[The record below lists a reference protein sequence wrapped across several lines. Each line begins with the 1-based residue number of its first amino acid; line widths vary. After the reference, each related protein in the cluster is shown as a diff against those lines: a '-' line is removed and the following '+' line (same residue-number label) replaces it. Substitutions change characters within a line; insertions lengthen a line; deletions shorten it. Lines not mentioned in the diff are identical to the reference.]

1 MPKPTLYLV
10 RALPGADLSRVSE
23 RFEVR
28 GGGASGA
35 TPEQIVRE
43 APDAEVLATTYLDRL
58 DAALVAA
65 LPKLRHV
72 ASYGIGVNHLD
83 VEACRARGVLVT
95 NTPDVVTAATAD
107 LAMGLL
113 LAAARRIAESDR
125 LVRRGGWTTAD
136 PGWMLG
142 TEVTGKTLGIV
153 GFGRI
158 GQAVA
163 RRAAGFDLRILY
175 SSPRDMGWAGARRVP
190 LDELLAESDF
200 VSLHVPLS
208 RETENLIDARRL
220 ATMRRGAIL
229 VNVAR
234 GGVVD
239 EEALADALRS
249 GHVAAA
255 GLDVFRGEPRIT
267 PSLLGLENVVMT
279 PHLGSG
285 TRETRAAMTR
295 MVLDE
300 VDRVAR
306 GEAPRYRVV

>member
-1 MPKPTLYLV
+1 M
-10 RALPGADLSRVSE
+10 
-23 RFEVR
+23 
-28 GGGASGA
+28 
-35 TPEQIVRE
+35 
-43 APDAEVLATTYLDRL
+43 LATTYLDRL

-113 LAAARRIAESDR
+113 LAAARRIAEADR

-175 SSPRDMGWAGARRVP
+175 SSPRDMA
-190 LDELLAESDF
+190 
-200 VSLHVPLS
+200 
-208 RETENLIDARRL
+208 
-220 ATMRRGAIL
+220 
-229 VNVAR
+229 
-234 GGVVD
+234 
-239 EEALADALRS
+239 
-249 GHVAAA
+249 
-255 GLDVFRGEPRIT
+255 FRA
-267 PSLLGLENVVMT
+267 
-279 PHLGSG
+279 
-285 TRETRAAMTR
+285 RAACPSTSSS
-295 MVLDE
+295 
-300 VDRVAR
+300 
-306 GEAPRYRVV
+306 PRATS